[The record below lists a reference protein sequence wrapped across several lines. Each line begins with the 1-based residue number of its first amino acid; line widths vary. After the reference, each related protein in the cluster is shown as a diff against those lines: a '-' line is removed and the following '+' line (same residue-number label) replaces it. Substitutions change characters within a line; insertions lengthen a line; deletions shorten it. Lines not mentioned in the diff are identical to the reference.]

1 MHDTTTD
8 TASTT
13 DTATTARRRPTG
25 DDVLAGV
32 DLTGRRA
39 LVTGGS
45 SGLGQEIARALTAAG
60 AEVTIAVRDVAAGEA
75 AAERINATAQRLRPA
90 VVELDLMSPESVA
103 AAAAAWTGP
112 LHILVANA
120 GIMVPPE
127 VRTPE
132 GWESQFMTNY
142 LGHFALITRLHPA
155 LAAAGDAR
163 VVLASSNAHLLGP
176 VDVDELQH
184 GTRPY
189 EPWSAYA
196 VSKTALILFAVESQK
211 RWAEDGIVVTAYNP
225 GFIPTGLQRNLPPE
239 MAVSTAGAKTVP
251 EGAAMPVFL
260 AASPDA
266 AAPGGPYY
274 EELRV
279 ASPAVDEER
288 DMSRPETFRGVA
300 DFAVDPLTATR
311 LWNLSEAAT
320 RGW

>member
-1 MHDTTTD
+1 MTTTPTTTPALATTTD
-8 TASTT
+8 VV
-13 DTATTARRRPTG
+13 D
-25 DDVLAGV
+25 GV

-45 SGLGQEIARALTAAG
+45 SGLGEEISRALTAAG

-75 AAERINATAQRLRPA
+75 AADRIHASADRTRPA
-90 VVELDLMSPESVA
+90 VVRLDLMSPDSVA
-103 AAAAAWTGP
+103 AVAAAWTGP

-120 GIMVPPE
+120 GIMIPPE
-127 VRTPE
+127 SRTSE

-176 VDVDELQH
+176 VDVDALQDT
-184 GTRPY
+184 TRPY

-211 RWAEDGIVVTAYNP
+211 RWSEDGIVVTAYNP
-225 GFIPTGLQRNLPPE
+225 GFIPTGLQKNMPAE
-239 MAVSTAGAKTVP
+239 MRVSTAGAKTVAQ
-251 EGAAMPVFL
+251 GAATPVFL

-266 AAPGGPYY
+266 AAPAGPYY
-274 EELRV
+274 EDLRV
-279 ASPAVDEER
+279 AVPAVDEVR

-300 DFAVDPLTATR
+300 GFAVDPTTATR
-311 LWNLSEAAT
+311 LWDLSEGAT